1 MHGWK
6 RAGRGGRARL
16 VATMDRQEAAVLRGL
31 VGEVLRM
38 LDARTAERPQDELVE
53 LTGLVTGPSTKP
65 DAPVLARLLPD
76 FSTDDAQLSG
86 ALRELHEPELIA
98 AKNGAA
104 AVVMETLPAAAG
116 ALLDDLPAGGGR
128 LELSPDRAD
137 AWLAA
142 LNDVRLALGT
152 ALDVSEDMP
161 DELPPDDPRAG
172 HLGVY
177 HWLTYVQDGLVQS
190 RASLL

>member
-1 MHGWK
+1 VNGWK

-31 VGEVLRM
+31 VGEILRM
-38 LDARTAERPQDELVE
+38 LDARTAAHPQDELAE
-53 LTGLVTGPSTKP
+53 LTGLAPGPSTKP
-65 DAPVLARLLPD
+65 DDPVLARLLPD

-98 AKNGAA
+98 AKNDAA
-104 AVVMETLPAAAG
+104 AVVMQTLPV
-116 ALLDDLPAGGGR
+116 AGGR
-128 LELSPDRAD
+128 VELTAAQAD

-142 LNDVRLALGT
+142 LNDVRLALGI

-161 DELPPDDPRAG
+161 DELPPNDPRAG

>member
-1 MHGWK
+1 VHGWK
-6 RAGRGGRARL
+6 RSGRGARARL
-16 VATMDRQEAAVLRGL
+16 VATLDPQEAAVLRGL

-38 LDARTAERPQDELVE
+38 LDVRTQEHPRDELAE
-53 LTGLVTGPSTKP
+53 LTGLSPGPSTKP
-65 DAPVLARLLPD
+65 DDPVLARLLPD
-76 FSTDDAQLSG
+76 FATDDSSLSG
-86 ALRELHEPELIA
+86 ALRQLHEPELIA
-98 AKNGAA
+98 AKHDAA
-104 AVVMETLPAAAG
+104 SLVLQTLP
-116 ALLDDLPAGGGR
+116 DAGGR
-128 LELSPDRAD
+128 VELSAAQAD

-161 DELPPDDPRAG
+161 DELPPDDPRSG

-190 RASLL
+190 RMALP

>member
-1 MHGWK
+1 VDGWK
-6 RAGRGGRARL
+6 RAGRGARARL
-16 VATMDRQEAAVLRGL
+16 VATLDPQEAAVLRGL

-38 LDARTAERPQDELVE
+38 LDARTEQHPHDELAE
-53 LTGLVTGPSTKP
+53 LTGLATGPSTKP
-65 DAPVLARLLPD
+65 DDPVLARLLPD
-76 FSTDDAQLSG
+76 FATDDARLSG

-98 AKNGAA
+98 AKNDAA
-104 AVVMETLPAAAG
+104 AVVLTTLP
-116 ALLDDLPAGGGR
+116 PAGGKV
-128 LELSPDRAD
+128 ELTTAQAD

-161 DELPPDDPRAG
+161 DELPLDDPRAE

-190 RASLL
+190 RMALL

>member
-1 MHGWK
+1 MNGWK

-16 VATMDRQEAAVLRGL
+16 VATLDRQEAAVLRGL

-38 LDARTAERPQDELVE
+38 LETRTAEHPDDELAT
-53 LTGLVTGPSTKP
+53 LTGLTTGPSTRP
-65 DAPVLARLLPD
+65 EDPVLARLLPD
-76 FSTDDAQLSG
+76 FASDDTSLAG
-86 ALRELHEPELIA
+86 VLRELHEPELIA
-98 AKNGAA
+98 AKTDAA
-104 AVVMETLPAAAG
+104 NIVLATLPAA
-116 ALLDDLPAGGGR
+116 GGR
-128 LELSPDRAD
+128 VELSPVEAD

-190 RASLL
+190 RMALR

>member
-1 MHGWK
+1 MNGWK
-6 RAGRGGRARL
+6 RSGRGGRQRL
-16 VATMDRQEAAVLRGL
+16 VATLDPQEAAVLRGL
-31 VGEVLRM
+31 VDEVRRM
-38 LDARTAERPQDELVE
+38 LDSRSAEQPRDELEE
-53 LTGLVTGPSTKP
+53 LTGLQTGPSTKP
-65 DAPVLARLLPD
+65 DDPVLARLLPD
-76 FSTDDAQLSG
+76 FATDDTQLSG
-86 ALRELHEPELIA
+86 ALRSLHEPELIA

-104 AVVMETLPAAAG
+104 SVVLATLPE
-116 ALLDDLPAGGGR
+116 AGGR
-128 LELSPDRAD
+128 VELTAAQAD

-161 DELPPDDPRAG
+161 DELPPDDPRSG

-190 RASLL
+190 RSALL

>member
-1 MHGWK
+1 VNGWK
-6 RAGRGGRARL
+6 RSGRGARARL
-16 VATMDRQEAAVLRGL
+16 VATLDGQEAAVLRGL
-31 VGEVLRM
+31 VAEVVRM
-38 LDARTAERPQDELVE
+38 LDARTAEHPHDELAE
-53 LTGLVTGPSTKP
+53 LTGLATGPSTKP
-65 DAPVLARLLPD
+65 DDPVLARLLPD
-76 FSTDDAQLSG
+76 FSTDDTQLSG
-86 ALRELHEPELIA
+86 ALRSLHEPELIA

-104 AVVMETLPAAAG
+104 SVVLQTLPSAGGRVELDAG
-116 ALLDDLPAGGGR
+116 A
-128 LELSPDRAD
+128 AD

-177 HWLTYVQDGLVQS
+177 HWLTYVQDGLVRS
-190 RASLL
+190 RSALP

>member
-6 RAGRGGRARL
+6 RAGRGSRARL
-16 VATMDRQEAAVLRGL
+16 VATLDRQEVAVLRGL

-38 LDARTAERPQDELVE
+38 LDARTDEHPHDELAE
-53 LTGLVTGPSTKP
+53 LTGLAPGPSTKP
-65 DAPVLARLLPD
+65 DDPVLARLLPD
-76 FSTDDAQLSG
+76 FATDDSSLSG

-98 AKNGAA
+98 AKHGAA
-104 AVVMETLPAAAG
+104 SVVLQTLP
-116 ALLDDLPAGGGR
+116 DAGGR
-128 LELSPDRAD
+128 IELTAAQAD
-137 AWLAA
+137 AWLTA

-161 DELPPDDPRAG
+161 DELPPDDPRSG

-190 RASLL
+190 RMALL

>member
-1 MHGWK
+1 VNGWK

-16 VATMDRQEAAVLRGL
+16 VATLEPQEAAVLRGL

-38 LDARTAERPQDELVE
+38 LDARTAEHPRDELAE
-53 LTGLVTGPSTKP
+53 LTGLATGPSTKP
-65 DAPVLARLLPD
+65 DDPVLARLLPD
-76 FSTDDAQLSG
+76 FATDDTQLAG

-104 AVVMETLPAAAG
+104 SVVLETLP
-116 ALLDDLPAGGGR
+116 PAGGR
-128 LELSPDRAD
+128 VELNPVQAD

-161 DELPPDDPRAG
+161 DELPPDDPRAE

-190 RASLL
+190 RTALL